1 MIPHAKRI
9 SLFDSEKD
17 AAKYGS
23 ASCCDIRVPSGMRA
37 PSFDN
42 VRQGADQ
49 RLRGLLNLE
58 LAQKASA
65 RAAAK
70 FRFFG
75 VGGLQPAPEQATGA
89 SQIVFAYNPR
99 SALLDFAP
107 DVDLVRDQRG
117 RAASQRLSHGD
128 DEILLVR
135 R

>member
-9 SLFDSEKD
+9 SLFDSEND

-37 PSFDN
+37 PSFDH

-58 LAQKASA
+58 LAQEALV

-70 FRFFG
+70 FRFFSIG
-75 VGGLQPAPEQATGA
+75 SLQPALEQATGA
-89 SQIVFAYNPR
+89 GQIVFANNPR

-107 DVDLVRDQRG
+107 DIDLVRDQRG
-117 RAASQRLSHGD
+117 RATGQRLGHGD
-128 DEILLVR
+128 AKI
-135 R
+135 